1 MSHVDDGTL
10 NALLDGEISGAEAR
24 VVETHLAACAECRGR
39 FEEARAFLAE
49 AGELLSMLGPPATQ
63 AGTPPRRVSQTA
75 KEAAVDPDAPRR
87 VSATS
92 KEQAVDPDAGRRV
105 AATSKEHAVNI
116 DAGTQKS
123 PAIRPLFAQGGD
135 RAGPTPPT
143 AQSPALPDV
152 VPLKPRRPWD
162 VERLA
167 WAASIVLALGVGYLV
182 NEVRTGRREVAEMAA
197 RMDREPAAVA
207 LAADSASTVAPV
219 SRTVAT
225 PARRPS
231 GSRLGRLPRD
241 TTKPPTPDAM
251 ADAALR
257 GAASGLERA
266 AEQRRDLAGAGA
278 AGAAGGA
285 APAERA
291 AGDSVRARELAAAPA
306 APRPAAPAPAQRPT
320 RLAQE
325 PPREGA
331 RRQGAG
337 AQPQR
342 PADATP
348 PVSAA
353 APPAYAARRADR
365 ATDSANR
372 LEEVAVTGALDQA
385 GRVPAPMPRAF
396 RRISFDTAITRLS
409 GSIRL
414 IDGMD
419 PLSVEEG
426 PGHLVPGAD
435 PGRAVI
441 RVMYRD
447 AAGRR
452 LTLDQQPGDAR
463 PGPTGNVSV
472 NGLMRGD
479 TLMTGGGDGSLRIR
493 WVDRKG
499 FWLSLTAANVPGEEM
514 RALVER
520 IR

>member
-10 NALLDGEISGAEAR
+10 NALLDGEISGEEAR
-24 VVETHLAACAECRGR
+24 LVETHLATCAECRGR

-49 AGELLSMLGPPATQ
+49 AGELLNLLAPPAAQ
-63 AGTPPRRVSQTA
+63 AEGPAAPRSVSQ
-75 KEAAVDPDAPRR
+75 
-87 VSATS
+87 TS
-92 KEQAVDPDAGRRV
+92 KEQAVDPDAHHRV
-105 AATSKEHAVNI
+105 AATSKEAAVNI

-123 PAIRPLFAQGGD
+123 PAVRPLFPQGGD
-135 RAGPTPPT
+135 RLGPTPPT
-143 AQSPALPDV
+143 AQSPALPDIT
-152 VPLKPRRPWD
+152 PARARRPWD

-197 RMDREPAAVA
+197 RMDREPDA
-207 LAADSASTVAPV
+207 LAMAADSTTAVAPASSTTPTQPRRS
-219 SRTVAT
+219 SR
-225 PARRPS
+225 
-231 GSRLGRLPRD
+231 SRLGRTPPD
-241 TTKPPTPDAM
+241 TSKPPTPAAM

-257 GAASGLERA
+257 GAASGLQRA

-278 AGAAGGA
+278 AAAG
-285 APAERA
+285 PPVERA
-291 AGDSVRARELAAAPA
+291 QGDSLRARALAAAP

-320 RLAQE
+320 QLAQE

-337 AQPQR
+337 AQQQR

-348 PVSAA
+348 PAGAA
-353 APPAYAARRADR
+353 APPASYAARRADR

-372 LEEVAVTGALDQA
+372 LEEVAAIGALDQA

-419 PLSVEEG
+419 PLHVEEG

-441 RVMYRD
+441 RVIYRD

-463 PGPTGNVSV
+463 PGPTGTVSV

-499 FWLSLTAANVPGEEM
+499 FWLSLTAANVPGEEL